1 MAKPHLSKTDSP
13 ADYLTVLAGLNRM
26 PDKAAKHLKSAFA
39 ALTERAAH
47 TLQVSR
53 ANIWLFT
60 DSNRTTLRCID
71 SFDLHSGSHD
81 AEGELAIDKFPNYI
95 AALKQERVIQ
105 ADDATTDPRTVE
117 FLESY
122 LPTHNIKS
130 MLDAPI
136 RQDGEVVGVICLEQ
150 KGSSRAWTEA
160 EASFVATMS
169 DFATMALLSHEKDL
183 AETAL
188 IHAQKM
194 ESLGRLAGGIAH
206 DFNNILMV
214 ITGAVDTL
222 KVSADDEELRD
233 RMLTLMTDACD
244 RAQKLTRNL
253 LAFGGHQKLEFK
265 QINSNDLI
273 EALKELTGGIIR
285 EDIHVQFDLTKTPG
299 WFQGD
304 QAQLAQ
310 VVLNLM
316 INAMD
321 AMPEGGTLKVEAL
334 SCEHNGYVG
343 LAVSDT
349 GCGIA
354 EDIRDRIFEP
364 FFTTKGKF
372 GTGLGLSISAGIIKQ
387 HNGSLRC
394 AHTSAQGSRFEMRLP
409 GVKQEQLPE
418 PGTETETPLPANG
431 PPARI
436 LLVEDEISV
445 RDIVS
450 QMLMVLGFEVFAAEN
465 AIHALALLDQQH
477 SVDLLVSDVVM
488 PDMRGPDL
496 YQAALLK
503 QPTLQA
509 LFVSGYSED
518 LINELPTRDQQIGYL
533 SKPFTL
539 AQLRSAVDKI
549 MQSQDAGQA

>member
-1 MAKPHLSKTDSP
+1 
-13 ADYLTVLAGLNRM
+13 M

-39 ALTERAAH
+39 SLTERAAH

-60 DSNRTTLRCID
+60 DNNRTTLRCID
-71 SFDLHSGSHD
+71 SFDLHSGLHD

-95 AALKQERVIQ
+95 TALKQERVIQ

-160 EASFVATMS
+160 EANFVATMS

-214 ITGAVDTL
+214 MTGAVDTL

-273 EALKELTGGIIR
+273 EALKELTRGIIR
-285 EDIHVQFDLTKTPG
+285 EDIHVQFDLTTTPG

-334 SCEHNGYVG
+334 
-343 LAVSDT
+343 
-349 GCGIA
+349 
-354 EDIRDRIFEP
+354 EP
-364 FFTTKGKF
+364 
-372 GTGLGLSISAGIIKQ
+372 
-387 HNGSLRC
+387 
-394 AHTSAQGSRFEMRLP
+394 
-409 GVKQEQLPE
+409 
-418 PGTETETPLPANG
+418 
-431 PPARI
+431 
-436 LLVEDEISV
+436 
-445 RDIVS
+445 
-450 QMLMVLGFEVFAAEN
+450 
-465 AIHALALLDQQH
+465 
-477 SVDLLVSDVVM
+477 
-488 PDMRGPDL
+488 
-496 YQAALLK
+496 
-503 QPTLQA
+503 
-509 LFVSGYSED
+509 
-518 LINELPTRDQQIGYL
+518 
-533 SKPFTL
+533 
-539 AQLRSAVDKI
+539 
-549 MQSQDAGQA
+549 